1 MKCLNIGVLSL
12 MNFIILISVNGAKI
26 NVKQELQAMAEQIE
40 ILKASHLNDVTRLQ
54 KEIEDL
60 KAKPAQSTDNHER
73 NEQLTLQWAKTSMDE
88 LRLEMKEMSQSLNNS
103 KLLRHLHVIR
113 NELKQALMETSD
125 LAQLARTHEAR
136 VDKLDSNVSRLK
148 YESQQFRSML
158 AEVKSN
164 HAKLAKEIKAKQ
176 MQEMD
181 MTSDN
186 EVLAPHEIR
195 HSRHKLRHSKNGRN
209 KLVNN
214 KMVHTQISRLA
225 RTQQQLDES
234 QQSLQT
240 QILDVQR
247 RLDRYEEPNWNLIT
261 TKVDFLEVE
270 TKILRS
276 DLMNIT
282 QKVMDLDKVHSS
294 MLELREDVESIENK
308 VDKTIPDFRKE
319 ISKLD
324 VNFAQ
329 LNAQSSY
336 IKEDQENLRQSV
348 KAIAVSVSNTIDRAE
363 LDRLE
368 MKKLNDSIVALESRS
383 KQHFYRLNDHILKSE
398 ANNIEANQTIVS
410 LPEIMGEVKEL
421 QPVEREYED
430 LVNQLPKD
438 CSGVS
443 GQAGDYLIHPG
454 HAPVDTWCD
463 NGTTLLQRRYNGSVE
478 FNRKFVEYVNGFGN
492 PASEYWIGLESMHRL
507 TQDNCSSMRIEMTDI
522 YGGSWY
528 AEYKNFFVGNADS
541 GYALEIGGFSGNASD
556 AFEYQNHMEF
566 STIDRDR
573 DISNTHCAGNY
584 EGGWWFSHCQHVNIN
599 GKYTLGLTWFDA
611 AKNEWIAVATSEM
624 RLFRRSL
631 MHGCV

>member
-1 MKCLNIGVLSL
+1 
-12 MNFIILISVNGAKI
+12 
-26 NVKQELQAMAEQIE
+26 
-40 ILKASHLNDVTRLQ
+40 
-54 KEIEDL
+54 
-60 KAKPAQSTDNHER
+60 
-73 NEQLTLQWAKTSMDE
+73 MDE

-181 MTSDN
+181 MNSDN

-195 HSRHKLRHSKNGRN
+195 HSRRKLRHNKAGRN

-247 RLDRYEEPNWNLIT
+247 RLDRFEEPNWNLIT

-270 TKILRS
+270 SKFLRT
-276 DLMNIT
+276 DLINIT

-336 IKEDQENLRQSV
+336 LKEDQENLRQSV

-363 LDRLE
+363 MDRLE
-368 MKKLNDSIVALESRS
+368 MKKLNDSIVALEGRS

-398 ANNIEANQTIVS
+398 ANNIEANQSTIS

-454 HAPVDTWCD
+454 HAPVDTWCE

-507 TQDNCSSMRIEMTDI
+507 TQDNCSSMRIDMTDI
-522 YGGSWY
+522 YGGVWY
-528 AEYKNFFVGNADS
+528 AEYKNFYVGNADS
-541 GYALEIGGFSGNASD
+541 GYALEISGFSGNASD